1 MLQEIRR
8 MLPSTPFENPLK
20 RPMYTETHTKP
31 LDHHNYPHL
40 ADREK
45 IDRNR
50 VLAFVLAVA
59 VGATACAGTILDILA

>member
-1 MLQEIRR
+1 
-8 MLPSTPFENPLK
+8 
-20 RPMYTETHTKP
+20 MYTETHTKP
-31 LDHHNYPHL
+31 LDHHNYPL
-40 ADREK
+40 LVEREK